1 VFLFRP
7 ASAEP
12 LRPAPASP
20 LLTHLA
26 GDFAPAIAALWPE
39 PHAPFVMAAA
49 PRRHL
54 LCLALAQAEFGPI
67 AARAI
72 LERPLKQA
80 VRQALGDP
88 PLGLCRALGRL
99 GEQAWSEAEYAG
111 LLRVLTLRGSAKLL
125 RHSQTIE
132 RGRVRTLAR
141 LPDALLEK
149 GAALL
154 LADEA
159 SAGLLAEA
167 FEGLIRR
174 DGAAAAEAMAARWSQ
189 APTLAALADAVRLD
203 LEPEPPP
210 PPFAGTEQLRP
221 LADKAAIL
229 DAAARYR
236 NCLKDQICWA
246 SNGDSAFYEW
256 LGEPSVVLEI
266 TRDRL
271 HGWRL
276 DQARLAD
283 NKPVPPEARGPLVQ
297 ALRGMGVHVG
307 RSVWDLSRAL
317 RRIGEAPAPPRPQ
330 PEEDVVAALF
340 EE

>member
-1 VFLFRP
+1 MFLSHP
-7 ASAEP
+7 APAEP

-20 LLTHLA
+20 LLIHLA

-39 PHAPFVMAAA
+39 PHAPFLMAAT

-54 LCLALAQAEFGPI
+54 LCLALTEDGPFD
-67 AARAI
+67 ARAV

-80 VRQALGDP
+80 VRTALSHP

-99 GEQAWSEAEYAG
+99 GEQAWTPVEYAG
-111 LLRVLTLRGSAKLL
+111 LLRCLARRGSAKVF
-125 RHSQTIE
+125 RHSLVID
-132 RGRVRTLAR
+132 RVQVRALAR
-141 LPDALLEK
+141 LPDALLDR
-149 GAALL
+149 GTSLL
-154 LADEA
+154 LADET
-159 SAGLLAEA
+159 SADLLAEA
-167 FEGLIRR
+167 FDGLTRR
-174 DGAAAAEAMAARWSQ
+174 DGAIAAEAMAARWSR
-189 APTLAALADAVRLD
+189 APDLAALADAVRLD

-210 PPFAGTEQLRP
+210 PPFAGTERLRP

-229 DAAARYR
+229 DAAARYH
-236 NCLKDQICWA
+236 NCLRDQIQWA

-256 LGEPSVVLEI
+256 LGEPSIVLEI

-283 NKPVPPEARGPLVQ
+283 NKPVPLQARGPLID
-297 ALRGMGVHVG
+297 ALRQMGVHVG
-307 RSVWDLSRAL
+307 RSIWDLSNAL
-317 RRIGEAPAPPRPQ
+317 RRLGHAPAPGSAQ
-330 PEEDVVAALF
+330 PEGDALASLF

>member
-1 VFLFRP
+1 
-7 ASAEP
+7 
-12 LRPAPASP
+12 
-20 LLTHLA
+20 LTHLA
-26 GDFAPAIAALWPE
+26 GGFAPAIAALWPE
-39 PHAPFVMAAA
+39 PHAPFLMATA

-54 LCLALAQAEFGPI
+54 LCMALAEAGAEPV

-72 LERPLKQA
+72 LEWPLRRA
-80 VRQALGDP
+80 VRSALRKP
-88 PLGLCRALGRL
+88 PHGLCRALGRL
-99 GEQAWSEAEYAG
+99 GEQAWTEPEYAG
-111 LLRVLTLRGSAKLL
+111 LLRLLTLRGSAKLL
-125 RHSQTIE
+125 GHSRAID
-132 RGRVRTLAR
+132 RARVRALAR
-141 LPDALLEK
+141 LPDVLLDK
-149 GAALL
+149 GTGLL

-167 FEGLIRR
+167 FRGLVRR
-174 DGAAAAEAMAARWSQ
+174 DGAAAAEAMAAGWSRT
-189 APTLAALADAVRLD
+189 PTLAALADAVRMD

-210 PPFAGTEQLRP
+210 PPFAGSERLRP
-221 LADKAAIL
+221 LTDKAAIL

-236 NCLKDQICWA
+236 NCLKDQIHWA

-283 NKPVPPEARGPLVQ
+283 NKSVPPEVREPLVET
-297 ALRGMGVHVG
+297 LRGMGVHVG
-307 RSVWDLSRAL
+307 RSVWDLSSAL
-317 RRIGEAPAPPRPQ
+317 RRLGQTTPAPLEP
-330 PEEDVVAALF
+330 DDDIVAALF

>member
-7 ASAEP
+7 ASAVP

-26 GDFAPAIAALWPE
+26 GEFAPAIAALWPE
-39 PHAPFVMAAA
+39 PHAPFLMAAA
-49 PRRHL
+49 ARRHL

-80 VRQALGDP
+80 VRQALRDP

-99 GEQAWSEAEYAG
+99 GEASWTEAEYAG
-111 LLRVLTLRGSAKLL
+111 LLKVLALRASAKLL
-125 RHSQTIE
+125 RHSPAID
-132 RGRVRTLAR
+132 RARVRALAR
-141 LPDALLEK
+141 LPNPLLDR
-149 GAALL
+149 GTALL
-154 LADEA
+154 LIDEA
-159 SAGLLAEA
+159 SAGVLSEA
-167 FEGLIRR
+167 FEGLARR
-174 DGAAAAEAMAARWSQ
+174 DGAAAAEAMAAHWSQ
-189 APTLAALADAVRLD
+189 APTLAALAEAVRLD

-210 PPFAGTEQLRP
+210 PPFAGTERLRP

-236 NCLKDQICWA
+236 NCLRDQMHWA
-246 SNGDSAFYEW
+246 TNGDSAFYEW

-271 HGWRL
+271 CGWRL

-283 NKPVPPEARGPLVQ
+283 NKPVPPEARGPLVET
-297 ALRGMGVHVG
+297 LRGLGVHVG
-307 RSVWDLSRAL
+307 RSFWDLDHAL
-317 RRIGEAPAPPRPQ
+317 RRLGQAPARPSL
-330 PEEDVVAALF
+330 EEDALAALF